1 MSNDEGRT
9 LKLVKGGASTA
20 SRSTQRRAA
29 VRRSQR
35 APREAARRDTITE
48 LLERLDE
55 EPVREPA
62 SPASERRAPERR
74 PSERRAPVRRSPRR
88 ASPRRRRPQWTTV
101 VAAVALCCAVVAA
114 SLLGFSWYR
123 DRELDRAHQQAVAA
137 ARQTTVNFVSVSA
150 SSVDRDLQRILA
162 GATGDFKDEF
172 SRGQS
177 QVRSLVVENNV
188 ESRGT
193 VLRAA
198 LVSGDRR
205 TAVVLVAVDAT
216 VKNTKAPDGRV
227 SHYRIQV
234 DVAHVSG
241 HWLVSRLQFVG

>member
-1 MSNDEGRT
+1 MSNDEGRA
-9 LKLVKGGASTA
+9 LKLVKGGASTP
-20 SRSTQRRAA
+20 SRSTQRRAV

-35 APREAARRDTITE
+35 SPREAARRDHITE

-55 EPVREPA
+55 EPVREP
-62 SPASERRAPERR
+62 E
-74 PSERRAPVRRSPRR
+74 RRSPQRR
-88 ASPRRRRPQWTTV
+88 VSVRSKRRRQRPHWTTV
-101 VAAVALCCAVVAA
+101 ALAVALCLAVAA
-114 SLLGFSWYR
+114 AGLLGFTWYR
-123 DRELDRAHQQAVAA
+123 DRGLDRAHQQAVAA

-162 GATGDFKDEF
+162 GSTGDFKDEF

-177 QVRSLVVENNV
+177 QVRATIVENNV
-188 ESRGT
+188 ESRGS

-205 TAVVLVAVDAT
+205 TAVVLVAIDAT
-216 VKNTKAPDGRV
+216 VKNSKAPDGRV

-234 DVAHVSG
+234 EVAYVSG

>member
-1 MSNDEGRT
+1 MSNDEGRA
-9 LKLVKGGASTA
+9 LKLVKGGASTP

-35 APREAARRDTITE
+35 SPREAARRDHITE

-55 EPVREPA
+55 EPVREP
-62 SPASERRAPERR
+62 ERQTPERR
-74 PSERRAPVRRSPRR
+74 KPEGRKPERRSPERR
-88 ASPRRRRPQWTTV
+88 VSVRSKRRRQRPHWTTV
-101 VAAVALCCAVVAA
+101 ALAVALCLAVAA
-114 SLLGFSWYR
+114 AGLLGFTWYR
-123 DRELDRAHQQAVAA
+123 DRGLDRAHQQAVAA

-162 GATGDFKDEF
+162 GSTGDFKDEF

-177 QVRSLVVENNV
+177 QVRATIVENNV
-188 ESRGT
+188 ESRGS

-205 TAVVLVAVDAT
+205 TAVVLVAIDAT
-216 VKNTKAPDGRV
+216 VKNSKAPDGRV

-234 DVAHVSG
+234 EVAYASG

>member
-1 MSNDEGRT
+1 
-9 LKLVKGGASTA
+9 
-20 SRSTQRRAA
+20 
-29 VRRSQR
+29 
-35 APREAARRDTITE
+35 
-48 LLERLDE
+48 
-55 EPVREPA
+55 
-62 SPASERRAPERR
+62 
-74 PSERRAPVRRSPRR
+74 VRRSPARPKR
-88 ASPRRRRPQWTTV
+88 KRPQWTSV
-101 VAAVALCCAVVAA
+101 GLAVALCAAVVAA
-114 SLLGFSWYR
+114 SLFGFHWYR
-123 DRELDRAHQQAVAA
+123 DRALDRAHQQAVAA

-177 QVRSLVVENNV
+177 QVRATIVENAV

-205 TAVVLVAVDAT
+205 TAVVLVAIDAT
-216 VKNTKAPDGRV
+216 VKNSKAPDGRL

-234 DVAHVSG
+234 EVAYVSG
-241 HWLVSRLQFVG
+241 QWLVSRMQFVG

>member
-1 MSNDEGRT
+1 MSNDEGRA
-9 LKLVKGGASTA
+9 LKLVKGGASTP

-35 APREAARRDTITE
+35 SPREAARRDHITE

-55 EPVREPA
+55 EPVREPVR
-62 SPASERRAPERR
+62 EPERR
-74 PSERRAPVRRSPRR
+74 SPQRRVSVRSK
-88 ASPRRRRPQWTTV
+88 RRRQRPHWTTV
-101 VAAVALCCAVVAA
+101 ALAVALCLAVAA
-114 SLLGFSWYR
+114 AGLLGFTWYR
-123 DRELDRAHQQAVAA
+123 DRGLDRAHQQAVAA

-162 GATGDFKDEF
+162 GSTGDFKDEF

-177 QVRSLVVENNV
+177 QVRATIVENNV
-188 ESRGT
+188 ESRGS

-205 TAVVLVAVDAT
+205 TAVVLVAIDAT
-216 VKNTKAPDGRV
+216 VKNSKAPDGRV

-234 DVAHVSG
+234 EVAYVSG